1 MPTPAQYI
9 DRIEFADRFIK
20 TKTEGLTH
28 ADSMKQPPFP
38 TNCMNWNVGHLMVFR
53 EQYLGALDGMSMP
66 NSAEYAIY
74 GAGSEPLTES
84 DKAIPLDILLE
95 RLDATSERLREAF
108 QSMPLEKLNEPYEWW
123 GARQRLDDYLHFYV
137 VVHEALHLGEL
148 VILRELALA

>member
-20 TKTEGLTH
+20 MKTEGLTH

-53 EQYLGALDGMSMP
+53 EQYLGALDGMSTP

-74 GAGSEPLTES
+74 GVGSEPLTES
-84 DKAIPLDILLE
+84 DKAIPLNILIE

-108 QSMPLEKLNEPYEWW
+108 QAMPLEKLNEPYKWW